1 MMFISL
7 WNLVFILRYYK
18 EFIIMYSH
26 PGIFF
31 FKFARHLVGSFN
43 LEMLPDP
50 LNNIENREKN
60 SIQKTGD
67 LPWKRSKENSL
78 DNDQKRFHNNSIQQA
93 W

>member
-1 MMFISL
+1 M
-7 WNLVFILRYYK
+7 
-18 EFIIMYSH
+18 
-26 PGIFF
+26 
-31 FKFARHLVGSFN
+31 GSFN